1 MVLGLGNSI
10 TSLYTPGETAYTAS
24 ASWDFDGL
32 NDYINLG
39 NSSNLKVTA
48 TDTSE
53 GGGLTVSMWV
63 KNDTWAYASSVQTP
77 VSAYHSATGGKG
89 WQTYFYS
96 TSFKVVLDIA
106 GGADPNSLITGWR
119 GFAAAD
125 GSSGSPARPLWRE
138 SGWHHISFTF
148 DGRYFYFYVDGQLS
162 ASGSNTTDIGSD
174 NNVMKYGSGS
184 GNVDVM
190 IGAEPNV
197 LNSPDGGATWTPG
210 TSVANQYWS
219 GLINEVA
226 IWDKALDVD
235 AMKEIFDAVDVDGS
249 VLDLTK
255 DSGDYDYSGDLIG
268 LWRPSDGIDG
278 TTATNIANPGTHD
291 GSIKNSLGTS
301 SEVPT

>member
-1 MVLGLGNSI
+1 MLGLGNSI

-24 ASWDFDGL
+24 ASWDFDGTD
-32 NDYINLG
+32 DYINLS

-53 GGGLTVSMWV
+53 GDGLTVSMWV
-63 KNDTWAYASSVQTP
+63 KNNTWGGVTGDKTP

-89 WQTYFYS
+89 WQTNFS
-96 TSFKVVLDIA
+96 GNAFKVVLDIA
-106 GGADPNSLITGWR
+106 GGADPNTLVTGWR

-125 GSSGSPARPLWRE
+125 GSSGDPPRALWRE

-148 DGRYFYFYVDGQLS
+148 DGQYFYFYIDGQLS
-162 ASGSNTTDIGSD
+162 ASGSNTANIGSAD
-174 NNVMKYGSGS
+174 NVIKYGVGS

-190 IGAEPNV
+190 IGAEPG
-197 LNSPDGGATWTPG
+197 LLSSPDGGATFTPG
-210 TSVANQYWS
+210 TSSAGGYWN

-226 IWDKALDVD
+226 IWNKALDVD

-255 DSGDYDYSGDLIG
+255 NNGNYTNKDDLIG

-291 GSIKNSLGTS
+291 GVIKNSLGTV
-301 SEVPT
+301 SEVPS